1 VTKEFKIVCTEED
14 NTEEIEL
21 ALSAGKLASC
31 LSDISEMLRKYTK
44 YYDEATMPKTGRG
57 MAEKLREKF
66 GDIVASLPEGLI

>member
-1 VTKEFKIVCTEED
+1 
-14 NTEEIEL
+14 
-21 ALSAGKLASC
+21 
-31 LSDISEMLRKYTK
+31 MLRKYTK